1 MRHLTLG
8 PRARNA
14 IRFVAR
20 FVNPLTLLVAGRSW
34 MRIVGV
40 IHHRGRKTGR
50 IYATPL
56 GMRRTGDSFVMPL
69 TFGDSAAWYRN
80 VSASG
85 SCEVTYMGR
94 NYTLT
99 EPEVIDYETAAPAF
113 PRYELLQF
121 RFVGIAQYLR
131 MRILQ
136 ENKAMTR
143 SRNLTLALIVIA
155 FAQLMVVLDTTIVNV
170 ALPSVQRALHFTA
183 TDLEWVVNGYAL
195 AFGGLLLLGGR
206 AGDLYGRRHMFI
218 IGVLVFAAGSFA
230 GGLATTSAWLIAARV
245 IQGAGGAIVAPTA
258 LSLIADTFQ
267 EGAAR
272 NRALGVYAGAAGS
285 GGAIGLILRGIIV
298 NYLSW
303 RVGLFG
309 HLPPLPA

>member
-1 MRHLTLG
+1 MRNLTFG

-56 GMRRTGDSFVMPL
+56 GMPL

-143 SRNLTLALIVIA
+143 SRNLTL
-155 FAQLMVVLDTTIVNV
+155 
-170 ALPSVQRALHFTA
+170 
-183 TDLEWVVNGYAL
+183 
-195 AFGGLLLLGGR
+195 
-206 AGDLYGRRHMFI
+206 
-218 IGVLVFAAGSFA
+218 
-230 GGLATTSAWLIAARV
+230 
-245 IQGAGGAIVAPTA
+245 
-258 LSLIADTFQ
+258 
-267 EGAAR
+267 
-272 NRALGVYAGAAGS
+272 
-285 GGAIGLILRGIIV
+285 
-298 NYLSW
+298 
-303 RVGLFG
+303 
-309 HLPPLPA
+309 